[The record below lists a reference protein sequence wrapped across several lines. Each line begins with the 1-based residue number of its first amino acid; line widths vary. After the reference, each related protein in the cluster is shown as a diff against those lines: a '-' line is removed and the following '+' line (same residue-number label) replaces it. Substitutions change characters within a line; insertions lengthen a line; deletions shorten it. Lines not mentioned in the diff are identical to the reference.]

1 MKKLILAIAAGVFV
15 TGTVAAQNVKFG
27 IRGGLNL
34 SKVSSFSY
42 RTNSGTSEQTVATE
56 YKPGFH
62 AGVYADIGINNLI
75 SIQPEIIYSQKGYK
89 NDYTLLGVRRTT
101 TVSYNYLDIP
111 FMAKIKTGTG
121 FNFLAGPAVSFL
133 MDRKVRDSG
142 DGGSFE
148 SGDGVIDEDNFRKAD
163 IGGIVGAE
171 YDFGKFNLGARY
183 NFGLQQLDKND
194 ASVKARNNN
203 ILVSLGFNF

>member
-1 MKKLILAIAAGVFV
+1 MKKLMLAIAMGVFI
-15 TGTVAAQNVKFG
+15 TGNVVAQNVKFG

-42 RTNSGTSEQTVATE
+42 KTNNGTSEQAVSTE

-75 SIQPEIIYSQKGYK
+75 SIQPEIIYSQKGYRT
-89 NDYTLLGVRRTT
+89 NYSFLGVDRTT

-121 FNFLAGPAVSFL
+121 FNVFAGPAVSFL
-133 MDRKVRDSG
+133 MDRKVKDSG
-142 DGGSFE
+142 DDGSFE
-148 SGDGVIDEDNFRKAD
+148 TGDGVIDEDNFRKAD
-163 IGGIVGAE
+163 IGGVVGGE

-183 NFGLQQLDKND
+183 NFGLQKLDKND

-203 ILVSLGFNF
+203 IQVSLGFNF